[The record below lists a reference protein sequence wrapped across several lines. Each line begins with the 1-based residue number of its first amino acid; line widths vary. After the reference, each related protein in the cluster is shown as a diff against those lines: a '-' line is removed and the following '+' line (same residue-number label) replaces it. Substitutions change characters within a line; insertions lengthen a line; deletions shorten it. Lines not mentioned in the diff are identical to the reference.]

1 MQALQEGT
9 MRFLLC
15 TAVAL
20 AACGRTDTAREAQT
34 ADTAAAPAMA
44 ETTATPA
51 PPAPAPDTALTAR
64 LVGSWT
70 ARGYDSG
77 STRPQ
82 RFTITWSRSPDGGV
96 TGKLAFRQ
104 GETYN
109 VKVVSTS
116 DSTVVYESD
125 PHQSPTLKAEVV
137 TRTEAQLS
145 GDSLT
150 GKYEARAKE
159 GGKTLSGR
167 FSAKRAQR

>member
-1 MQALQEGT
+1 
-9 MRFLLC
+9 MRYLLC
-15 TAVAL
+15 TALAL
-20 AACGRTDTAREAQT
+20 VACGRTDTAREAKT
-34 ADTAAAPAMA
+34 DTAATPAVA
-44 ETTATPA
+44 DTTARPA
-51 PPAPAPDTALTAR
+51 PPAPAPGPDTALTAR
-64 LVGSWT
+64 LVGSWR
-70 ARGYDSG
+70 AQGYDSG

-82 RFTITWSRSPDGGV
+82 RFTITWSRAPDGGV
-96 TGKLAFRQ
+96 TGKIAFRQ

-109 VKVVSTS
+109 VKVVSSS

-137 TRTEAQLS
+137 TRTEARLS

>member
-1 MQALQEGT
+1 
-9 MRFLLC
+9 MRYLLC
-15 TAVAL
+15 TALAL
-20 AACGRTDTAREAQT
+20 AACGRTDTARNART
-34 ADTAAAPAMA
+34 ADTTAAPAVA
-44 ETTATPA
+44 ETTAKPAAPA
-51 PPAPAPDTALTAR
+51 PGPDTALTAR

-70 ARGYDSG
+70 AKGYDSG

-82 RFTITWSRSPDGGV
+82 RFTITWNRAPDGAV
-96 TGKLAFRQ
+96 TGKIAFRQ

-109 VKVVSTS
+109 VKVVSAS

-125 PHQSPTLKAEVV
+125 PHRSPTLKAEVV
-137 TRTEAQLS
+137 TRTEARLA

-167 FSAKRAQR
+167 FSAKRAER

>member
-1 MQALQEGT
+1 
-9 MRFLLC
+9 MRYLLC
-15 TAVAL
+15 TALAL
-20 AACGRTDTAREAQT
+20 AACGRTDRAREAKT
-34 ADTAAAPAMA
+34 DTAATPAVA
-44 ETTATPA
+44 DTTAKPA
-51 PPAPAPDTALTAR
+51 PPAPAPGPDTALTAR
-64 LVGSWT
+64 LVGSWR
-70 ARGYDSG
+70 AQGYDSG

-82 RFTITWSRSPDGGV
+82 RFTITWSRAPDGGV
-96 TGKLAFRQ
+96 TGKIAFRQ

-137 TRTEAQLS
+137 THTEARLS